1 MGGRQNTSVRRLD
14 YTEKEWNS
22 KRADWEVIAAVC
34 NSVTIVRFQL
44 KGTLSDKQFSGV
56 EAVYGDWEIQRVGAV
71 KYAKVGT
78 LYSISCTQLFLTLRN
93 DLSGHIMTDSL
104 FKLRVVHFWHSEN
117 LLIIGNQSVVLDYNI
132 CSTVLS

>member
-34 NSVTIVRFQL
+34 NSVNIVRFQL
-44 KGTLSDKQFSGV
+44 KGTLSDKQFSEV

-71 KYAKVGT
+71 NYAKVGT
-78 LYSISCTQLFLTLRN
+78 LYSNFLY
-93 DLSGHIMTDSL
+93 
-104 FKLRVVHFWHSEN
+104 
-117 LLIIGNQSVVLDYNI
+117 SVVFNIAQWPQWTYNDWL
-132 CSTVLS
+132 TF

>member
-1 MGGRQNTSVRRLD
+1 MGRRQNTSVRRLD

-22 KRADWEVIAAVC
+22 KRAEEVIAAVC
-34 NSVTIVRFQL
+34 NSVNIIKFQL
-44 KGTLSDKQFSGV
+44 KGTLSDKQSSGV

-71 KYAKVGT
+71 NYAKVST
-78 LYSISCTQLFLTLRN
+78 FVLYSWTQLFLALRN
-93 DLSGHIMTDSL
+93 DLSGHRMTDSL
-104 FKLRVVHFWHSEN
+104 IKLRVVHFWNAEN